1 MIVFVTTR
9 FYERTV
15 RIFVENRMGLDI
27 PPTAVWSYDR
37 LFRAD
42 QVPAATFI
50 FTDHERLYPWEV
62 RLAGRVFRSLQA
74 AGLRCLND
82 PARVLT
88 RFRLLRALHKA
99 GINPFDVYR
108 ADDDP
113 RPRRFPVFI
122 RAEQDHGHPLGGL
135 LQSQQELDAEL
146 ARIARKGVALTGL
159 VVIEFCAEP
168 FAPGIWRKFGTFRI
182 GERLHMNHH
191 VTQDNWMVKHGTPG
205 LCPDW
210 LYALEYETVVENRYP
225 AAVAEAFRIAGIEY
239 GRADH
244 GMFEGRDVVFEIN
257 TNPKIG
263 TRRHLESKVREQTL
277 AHSRAIMAKDLTAV
291 DSGDGAPVEIAVSGQ
306 LAFFRQNAGPDLSGW
321 RP

>member
-1 MIVFVTTR
+1 MIVFVTAR

-15 RIFVENRMGLDI
+15 RFFTENKFKLDL
-27 PPTAVWSYDR
+27 PSTRVWTYDQ

-50 FTDHERLYPWEV
+50 FTDLERLSPWEA
-62 RLAGRVFRSLQA
+62 RLAGRVFRTLQR

-99 GINPFDVYR
+99 GINPFNVYR

-113 RPRRFPVFI
+113 MPRRFPVFI
-122 RAEQDHGHPLGGL
+122 RAEQGHGGVFGGL
-135 LQSQQELDAEL
+135 LPSQEELDAQL
-146 ARIARKGVALTGL
+146 ALLVNRGAVLTGL
-159 VVIEFCAEP
+159 LVVEFCGEP
-168 FAPGIWRKFGTFRI
+168 IAPGIWRRFGTFKI
-182 GERLHMNHH
+182 GERLHVNHH
-191 VTQDNWMVKHGTPG
+191 VTQDSWMVRAGTPG

-210 LYALEYETVVENRYP
+210 LYVVENETVVQNRYP
-225 AAVAEAFRIAGIEY
+225 PAVEEAFRISGIEY

-244 GMFEGRDVVFEIN
+244 GLFEGRDVVFEIN
-257 TNPKIG
+257 TNPSIG
-263 TRRHLESKVREQTL
+263 TQSRLQTPL
-277 AHSRAIMAKDLTAV
+277 RDLTIAFSRAMLAQDLWKV
-291 DSGDGAPVEIAVSGQ
+291 DSGDGSPLEIPVSSQ
-306 LAFFRQNAGPDLSGW
+306 LAGFRARAGESLSAW